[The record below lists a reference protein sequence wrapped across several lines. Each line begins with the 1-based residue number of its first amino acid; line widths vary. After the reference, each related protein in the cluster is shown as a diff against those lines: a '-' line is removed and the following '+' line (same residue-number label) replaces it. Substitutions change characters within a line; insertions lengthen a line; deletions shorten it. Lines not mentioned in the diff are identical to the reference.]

1 MYIHSNYYFYRF
13 TDKNERTGG
22 LKPQSS
28 IVSLDEELPASATTG
43 DDTATKIPTAT
54 TDKRKQY
61 ASFEQLGEYLE
72 KNAVVE
78 DRRYRLKTYKQ
89 CFVGSQLVSL
99 LMDTGCCSDRTQA
112 VEVGRRVAKQL
123 NLFQHVAGPDAHQL
137 EE

>member
-1 MYIHSNYYFYRF
+1 MYIRSNYYFYRF
-13 TDKNERTGG
+13 TDKNARTGG

-28 IVSLDEELPASATTG
+28 TASLAEQLPASTATG
-43 DDTATKIPTAT
+43 DDAATNITTAT
-54 TDKRKQY
+54 TNKRKRF
-61 ASFEQLGEYLE
+61 ATFELLGEYLE

-99 LMDTGCCSDRTQA
+99 LMDTGCCANRTQA